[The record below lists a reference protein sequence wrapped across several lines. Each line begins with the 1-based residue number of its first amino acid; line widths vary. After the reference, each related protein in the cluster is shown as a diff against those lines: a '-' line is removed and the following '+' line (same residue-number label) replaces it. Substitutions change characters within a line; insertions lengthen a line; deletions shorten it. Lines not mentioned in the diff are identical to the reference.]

1 MSLAD
6 VDEILRIGR
15 ERTDALT
22 TRLDRE
28 AEGANA
34 DGSGVNLLDFKM
46 DSTNMQEFEGVNYKE
61 EKERKARE
69 ALELQQL
76 MALELVNH
84 VANSMGTR
92 ERNRPQH
99 LEEADA
105 ARESLQVRSS
115 VLLHLF
121 HFFCLLINFFHFVLS
136 LQVSMRPTKAPRSM
150 KLPKAMRLPR
160 MQVRRRRRCCCSCS
174 RCCRCRCRCVV
185 RRASSFALAAPAL
198 TPSFRT
204 RPVHC
209 SRGTFT
215 TRSASSTCSACS
227 RSSSR

>member
-121 HFFCLLINFFHFVLS
+121 HFFCLLINFFTLFDRCRS
-136 LQVSMRPTKAPRSM
+136 RCGRP
-150 KLPKAMRLPR
+150 
-160 MQVRRRRRCCCSCS
+160 RRRAR
-174 RCCRCRCRCVV
+174 
-185 RRASSFALAAPAL
+185 
-198 TPSFRT
+198 
-204 RPVHC
+204 
-209 SRGTFT
+209 
-215 TRSASSTCSACS
+215 
-227 RSSSR
+227 